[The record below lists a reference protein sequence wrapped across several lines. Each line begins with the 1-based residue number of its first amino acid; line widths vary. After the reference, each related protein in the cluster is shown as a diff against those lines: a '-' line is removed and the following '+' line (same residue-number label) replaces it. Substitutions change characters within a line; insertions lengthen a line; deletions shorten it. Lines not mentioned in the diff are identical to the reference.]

1 MGEML
6 SQAEIEALLNGEALP
21 DPNAPGAAVA
31 APSAFD
37 AGELPAQAPGGDS
50 AAAPADMRP
59 AASNG
64 SSEMEAERAFIEGED
79 PSHDFTIEEIDALG
93 EIGNISM
100 GNSAT
105 TLFTLLGRK
114 VNITTPTVSVSTM
127 KQIADSYSAPLVV
140 VKVEYTEGLLGSN
153 MLILRESDVMVIT
166 DLMMGGDGTG
176 IQGEITDLHL
186 SAISEAMNQM
196 IGNASTSMSN
206 VFDMKIDISPPNALS
221 VKINDG
227 KTLLQIINIDAEEKV
242 AVVSFE
248 MIVEDLLDTMI
259 MQIQP
264 YSFAKKMIDQL
275 MEANRLKHS
284 GEAPA
289 AHNAR
294 AQAHGPQAQAA
305 SQAQHAQAPAQQH
318 AQQAPQY
325 AQPYPPQNG
334 FPSAPPYD
342 AAYPPQN
349 GQPYPQQSGYAQPMY
364 AQAPPQQPYGQAA
377 PPQYAQAPQ
386 YGVQPPPQYGP
397 PPNQFVNVQPA
408 NFQAF
413 EEEPFVVDRKNIGL
427 VMDVN
432 LEVSVELGRTHKLIR
447 EILEFGQGT
456 IIELDKLAGEPVD
469 ILVNGKIIAKGEVVV
484 IDESFGVRVTDI
496 IHPSKRI

>member
-21 DPNAPGAAVA
+21 DPAAAQA
-31 APSAFD
+31 AD
-37 AGELPAQAPGGDS
+37 AGNGEPAGGSPATVAQTGPAESMAGDMDAMLNAMGN
-50 AAAPADMRP
+50 AAD
-59 AASNG
+59 G
-64 SSEMEAERAFIEGED
+64 DEFIIGDD
-79 PSHDFTIEEIDALG
+79 PHSDFTSEEIDALG

-105 TLFTLLGRK
+105 TLFTLLNRK
-114 VNITTPTVSVSTM
+114 VNITTPTVTVSTLR
-127 KQIADSYSAPLVV
+127 QIAESYTAPLVV
-140 VKVEYTEGLLGSN
+140 VRVEYTEGLLGSN
-153 MLILRESDVMVIT
+153 MLVLRESDVMVIT
-166 DLMMGGDGTG
+166 DLMMGGDGTN

-206 VFDMKIDISPPNALS
+206 VFDMKIDISPPNAMS

-227 KTLLQIINIDAEEKV
+227 NMLMQVVNFDPEEKV
-242 AVVSFE
+242 AVVSFN
-248 MIVEDLLDTMI
+248 MTVENLLDTKI

-264 YSFAKKMIDQL
+264 LSFAKSMIGRL
-275 MEANRLKHS
+275 MDANMQKEAVS
-284 GEAPA
+284 AVAAPMQPA
-289 AHNAR
+289 ASESGAR
-294 AQAHGPQAQAA
+294 QGEPQPYQQEQQYGQQPYQQAPPYPQA
-305 SQAQHAQAPAQQH
+305 PPPYQQPYP
-318 AQQAPQY
+318 QAPQY
-325 AQPYPPQNG
+325 AQ
-334 FPSAPPYD
+334 APP
-342 AAYPPQN
+342 P
-349 GQPYPQQSGYAQPMY
+349 
-364 AQAPPQQPYGQAA
+364 PYG
-377 PPQYAQAPQ
+377 PPQYSQA
-386 YGVQPPPQYGP
+386 PPQYGP
-397 PPNQFVNVQPA
+397 PQYGPPQYGPPNQYVNVQPA
-408 NFQAF
+408 NFQSF
-413 EEEPFVVDRKNIGL
+413 EEEPLVIDKKNIGL

-447 EILEFGQGT
+447 EILEFGQGS